1 MEVNPT
7 ITARRRRR
15 SEAGHIGMNDQNTTQ
30 QHLLAAL
37 QSPDVYPHPVE
48 RVERIETHISTVLLA
63 GAYAYKIKKPLD
75 LGFLDFSTLEQRR
88 FFCEEEIRLNRRLAP
103 QIYERVVAFSGNPD
117 QPVFDGTDP
126 AFEYAV
132 RMHRFD
138 PGRTLD
144 RLHEREGLSVQLID
158 TLTLRVADFH
168 EAAEPAPQDSD
179 YGSPETVRAPME
191 ENFQQI
197 RSLTEDPRALEML
210 ETVEAW
216 TRTRFDALVPR
227 LEARRREG
235 RIREC
240 HGDMHLA
247 NMALVDDAPVLFD
260 GIEFNADMRWIDVVN
275 DLAFFTMDL
284 HDRGAHGLAARVL
297 NTWLEHTGDYAALPL
312 LDFYQVYRAM
322 VRAKVAAIRL
332 GQEGLKAEE
341 TERQQAEFM
350 AYLHLARDF
359 TQPRKQ
365 ALFINHGF
373 SGSGKTSISQPILE
387 DLGAVRIRSDVE
399 RKRMAGLEARQRGD
413 AAVGAGLYSRER
425 SEHTYDRLAHLAGEI
440 LDAGHS
446 VIVDATFLERTR
458 RDRFAHIARG
468 RGLPFV
474 ILDYQAPADLLRQ
487 WVQERTQ
494 ANTDASDA
502 DLSVLEHQ
510 LRHHDPLGDDE
521 PVVAIDAR
529 GEPPL
534 DTLRRI
540 VRPPG
545 ETGD

>member
-1 MEVNPT
+1 M
-7 ITARRRRR
+7 
-15 SEAGHIGMNDQNTTQ
+15 SDQHTTQ
-30 QHLLAAL
+30 QRLLMAL
-37 QSPDVYPHPVE
+37 QSPTAYPHPVE
-48 RVERIETHISTVLLA
+48 HVERIETHISTVLLA
-63 GAYAYKIKKPLD
+63 GDYAYKIKKPLD
-75 LGFLDFSTLEQRR
+75 LGFLDFSTLERRR
-88 FFCEEEIRLNRRLAP
+88 FFCKEEIRLNRRLAP
-103 QIYERVVAFSGNPD
+103 QIYERVVAFSGDPD
-117 QPVFDGTDP
+117 RPVFDGTDP
-126 AFEYAV
+126 ALEYAV

-138 PGRTLD
+138 PGCTLD
-144 RLHEREGLSVQLID
+144 RLHEREGLSARLMD
-158 TLTLRVADFH
+158 TLTLRIADFH
-168 EAAEPAPQDSD
+168 EAAEIAPQDSD
-179 YGSPETVRAPME
+179 YGTPAAVLAPME
-191 ENFQQI
+191 ENFRQI
-197 RSLTEDPRALEML
+197 RALSDDPRALEML
-210 ETVEAW
+210 EAVEAW
-216 TRTRFDALVPR
+216 TRTRFDALTPR

-247 NMALVDDAPVLFD
+247 NMALVDGEPLLFD

-297 NTWLEHTGDYAALPL
+297 NTWLERTGDYAGLAL

-332 GQEGLKAEE
+332 GQEGLEAAEA
-341 TERQQAEFM
+341 ERQQAEFM
-350 AYLHLARDF
+350 AYLQLARDF
-359 TQPRKQ
+359 TRPRDR

-387 DLGAVRIRSDVE
+387 ELGAVRIRSDVE
-399 RKRMAGLEARQRGD
+399 RKRMAGLEATQRGD
-413 AAVGAGLYSRER
+413 AAVGEGLYSRER
-425 SEHTYDRLAHLAGEI
+425 SEHTYDHLARLTGEI

-446 VIVDATFLERTR
+446 VIVDATFLERPR

-487 WVQERTQ
+487 WVRERTE
-494 ANTDASDA
+494 ANADASDA

-521 PVVAIDAR
+521 PVVTIDAR

-540 VRPPG
+540 VPPPG
-545 ETGD
+545 DTGD